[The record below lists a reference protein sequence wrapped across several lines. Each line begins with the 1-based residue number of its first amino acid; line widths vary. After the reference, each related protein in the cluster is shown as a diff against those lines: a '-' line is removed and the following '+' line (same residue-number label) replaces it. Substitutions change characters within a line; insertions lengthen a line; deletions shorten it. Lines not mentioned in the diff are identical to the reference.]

1 MDTISHFFFPVRS
14 IKRGPDLA
22 EQGSI
27 CAHWGRWDSYNALRN
42 AASICETCHVL
53 RDWFRLHFSARFE
66 EEAGHMEQLD
76 DRICAQFP
84 LAGNLLGR
92 TASFQL
98 RALESFAAVI
108 EVRSGNAKMECVVI
122 LKTGAPF
129 FIKGRLNKP
138 TRSPFN

>member
-1 MDTISHFFFPVRS
+1 MLQAYAR
-14 IKRGPDLA
+14 LA
-22 EQGSI
+22 MYCEIGF
-27 CAHWGRWDSYNALRN
+27 
-42 AASICETCHVL
+42 ASTSQLV
-53 RDWFRLHFSARFE
+53 FE

-92 TASFQL
+92 TATFQL

-108 EVRSGNAKMECVVI
+108 EVHSGNAKMECVVI

-129 FIKGRLNKP
+129 FIKGRLNKL